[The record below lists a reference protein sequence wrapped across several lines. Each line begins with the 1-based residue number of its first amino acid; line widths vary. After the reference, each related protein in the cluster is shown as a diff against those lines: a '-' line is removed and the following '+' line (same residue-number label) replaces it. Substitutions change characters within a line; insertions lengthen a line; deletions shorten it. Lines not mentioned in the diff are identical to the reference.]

1 MSVPAISQPVA
12 AVFAGWP
19 QPVRV
24 RANRI
29 RAIIYEVADETG
41 SGPVEETLKWGQP
54 SFSNGKAGT
63 PLRLGHVP
71 SDAMP
76 LRLLAHCATT
86 LIDQCRTRFDE
97 LTYETNRAICLSD
110 TAPLPETELKA
121 CIALAQ
127 RYHAKAGQD
136 A

>member
-1 MSVPAISQPVA
+1 MSVPAISQPVHA
-12 AVFAGWP
+12 AMSDWP
-19 QPVRV
+19 ADLRAQAERV
-24 RANRI
+24 RAM
-29 RAIIYEVADETG
+29 IYEVAAETG
-41 SGPVEETLKWGQP
+41 SAPVEETLKWGQP

-63 PLRLGHVP
+63 PLRLGYVP
-71 SDAMP
+71 GDTLP
-76 LRLLAHCATT
+76 LRLLVHCSTT
-86 LIDQCRTRFDE
+86 LIDQCRTRFGE

-127 RYHAKAGQD
+127 DYHAKAGRD